1 MKQKPLGLLRHVLTG
16 ASLSDGVNGPEAGG
30 PGEQQEPGPGEE
42 RGPDR

>member
-1 MKQKPLGLLRHVLTG
+1 MKQKLLGLLRYVLTG
-16 ASLSDGVNGPEAGG
+16 ASLLDGVNGPEARG